1 MPAMI
6 REFGARGKIPFVH
19 FRNIQLEPSGDFYES
34 GHQTGCGSSDMG
46 EVMRALCDMDQPFYL
61 RPDHGRRIWDEAW
74 SVKEVT
80 DADGTRRVEHRPDGW
95 NGVKPAAGY
104 GLFDRAL
111 GAAYAR
117 GLYEGI
123 RKERAAQ
130 SEKE

>member
-6 REFGARGKIPFVH
+6 REFGSKGKIPFVH
-19 FRNIQLEPSGDFYES
+19 FRNIRLEENGDFYES

-46 EVMRALCDMDQPFYL
+46 EIMRALCDMEQPFYL

-74 SVKEVT
+74 GVREIT
-80 DADGTRRVEHRPDGW
+80 HEDGTITTEHRPDGF
-95 NGVKPAAGY
+95 GGEKPAAGY

-123 RKERAAQ
+123 MKERK
-130 SEKE
+130 STE